1 MLEAPN
7 CLSPSRV
14 EAFTTCPMAFR
25 FASIEHLPEQPN
37 VHTTK
42 GSLVHRALELLF
54 VNPPA
59 RRTRADAEAAL
70 HRAIDEFAAEL
81 AALHAGDEFCA
92 DAWSLIES
100 YLAMEDP
107 TRVRAIGVELRLAAQ
122 AGDLELRGIIDRL
135 DLDDDGELIV
145 TDYKTGRPPWPNRE
159 LRSLGAVH
167 FYAFLCEQVLGRL
180 PKAIRLVYLRDGLTI
195 TAHPSPQSVRFV
207 TTKAHAVWR
216 AIEQACATDGFEP
229 HPSSLCSGCGFQ
241 RWCPAFGGD
250 PSRAAAELLVPA

>member
-1 MLEAPN
+1 
-7 CLSPSRV
+7 
-14 EAFTTCPMAFR
+14 
-25 FASIEHLPEQPN
+25 
-37 VHTTK
+37 
-42 GSLVHRALELLF
+42 
-54 VNPPA
+54 
-59 RRTRADAEAAL
+59 
-70 HRAIDEFAAEL
+70 
-81 AALHAGDEFCA
+81 
-92 DAWSLIES
+92 
-100 YLAMEDP
+100 MEDP
-107 TRVRAIGVELRLAAQ
+107 SQVRAIGVELRLAAQ

-159 LRSLGAVH
+159 LHSLGAVH

-180 PKAIRLVYLRDGLTI
+180 PKAIRLVYLRDGVTI

-216 AIEQACATDGFEP
+216 AIDQACATDGFEP

-250 PSRAAAELLVPA
+250 PSRAATELLVPA